1 MIRLS
6 ACIEVLFP
14 EIGDFADRIGATP
27 EAGLPACEFWT
38 YSEKDIDAIS
48 VAKQSAGIEI
58 AAAAVELP
66 QGMLDVALAGEYV
79 RSVEAAIKGVEQLGI
94 KVLIST
100 TGWEPSPRPRSEQH
114 AGIVACLKAAAPVA
128 EEAGITLV
136 LEPLNVLVDHP
147 GYYLTTSAEGFEILD
162 EVDSPNVKLLYDIYH
177 QQVTEGN
184 LIATITSHIAQIA
197 HFHIA
202 DVPGRHEPGTGEIN
216 WANVLGAI
224 DEAGYEGYVGLEYL
238 PTGATVESLEYIK
251 AVVNGL

>member
-1 MIRLS
+1 MIKLS
-6 ACIEVLFP
+6 ACIEMLFS
-14 EIGDFADRIGATP
+14 EIDEFADRIPAAAQ
-27 EAGLPACEFWT
+27 AGLPAVEFWR

-48 VAKQSAGIEI
+48 AAKQSAGIEI
-58 AAAAVELP
+58 AAAAVELS
-66 QGMLDVALAGEYV
+66 QGMLDVALAEEYV
-79 RSVEAAIKGVEQLGI
+79 RSVKAAIKGVEQLGI

-136 LEPLNVLVDHP
+136 LEPLNVLVDHA

-238 PTGATVESLEYIK
+238 PTGATVESLEHIK

>member
-1 MIRLS
+1 MIKLS

-14 EIGDFADRIGATP
+14 EIGDFADRIGATA

-38 YSEKDIDAIS
+38 YSEKDIDAI
-48 VAKQSAGIEI
+48 
-58 AAAAVELP
+58 AAVELP
-66 QGMLDVALAGEYV
+66 HGMLDVALADEYV

-94 KVLIST
+94 NVLIST

-136 LEPLNVLVDHP
+136 IEPLNVLVDHP

-197 HFHIA
+197 HFHVA

-216 WANVLGAI
+216 WVNVLRAI
-224 DEAGYEGYVGLEYL
+224 DEAGYAGYVGLEYM